1 MTRRSPRSSRQ
12 RMKILS
18 AALLL
23 AVACAEDT
31 SKYARGRRLDVAPL
45 PATDRARI
53 YAAALGGAFDVGPG
67 LSILV
72 DTSMLTRSGGLAP
85 GTPLGRD
92 VRAALRAT
100 DITRG
105 ECVPERRE
113 PNRTPVCKATI
124 PGYIVRFSDVFAMS
138 GDSVQT
144 HLFAERYDTP
154 ATGVHNRFVF
164 EQAYQ
169 LVKNGEGWKVV
180 RKARIDRD

>member
-1 MTRRSPRSSRQ
+1 
-12 RMKILS
+12 MKILS
-18 AALLL
+18 AALFL

-45 PATDRARI
+45 PATDRAKI
-53 YAAALGGAFDVGPG
+53 YAAALAGAFDLGPG

-72 DTSMLTRSGGLAP
+72 DTSMLTRRGGLAA

-100 DITRG
+100 EVTKG

-113 PNRTPVCKATI
+113 PNRTPICKAAAI
-124 PGYIVRFSDVFAMS
+124 PGYVVRFSDVFVMS

-144 HLFAERYDTP
+144 HVFAERYDTP

-169 LVKNGEGWKVV
+169 LVKNGSGWKVV